1 MLDTLRMNPQ
11 IRYCTTTDGVRIA
24 YWAMGSGPPLLHSP
38 PMPFSDIAAE
48 MDLDD
53 ARSWYERM
61 AQTHTLIRYDPR
73 ASGSSERDVQD
84 VSIEGFVLDIAAV
97 ATALPFESYALVA
110 SGMWVV
116 PAITFAARFP
126 TRVSHLILWNGRA
139 RPSDVQPSG
148 RIVATRSLIEKDWAG
163 YTDAWA
169 QSTFGWSK
177 ATQARAWSR
186 VYRESTNAEGTL
198 RRMAALHNGDASELL
213 PDIDAPV
220 LVVDHRKRLNVPQNA
235 AQYLAANL
243 RNARLV
249 VLDGVQS
256 VPAVQTERVV
266 ENARLIDEFTGVTLP
281 DQRALG
287 AESSS
292 ATPRAP
298 AGSAIV
304 LFTDIAESTA
314 LTERMGDAAFRDAS
328 RLLDHELRAAMRDN
342 GGTPVDGKLLGD
354 GVMGTFASAREAI
367 AAAVRC
373 SQVSAASELGLHIG
387 LHAGDVIR
395 EDNNVYGGAVNIA
408 ARICALS
415 APGEILVSDVVRG
428 MARTSAG
435 VEFEDRGEQ
444 EMKGV
449 GDSVRVYEVRS
460 RE

>member
-1 MLDTLRMNPQ
+1 MSTTPQ
-11 IRYCTTTDGVRIA
+11 IRYCTTSDGVRIA
-24 YWAMGSGPPLLHSP
+24 YWTMGSGPPLLHSP

-48 MDLDD
+48 IGLDD
-53 ARSWYERM
+53 ARAWYERM

-73 ASGSSERDVQD
+73 ASGSSDREVQN
-84 VSIEGFVLDIAAV
+84 VSIEGFVLDIDAV
-97 ATALPFESYALVA
+97 AAAMPFDSYALVA

-126 TRVSHLILWNGRA
+126 ARVSHLILWNARA
-139 RPSDVQPSG
+139 RPSDVQTSA
-148 RIVATRSLIEKDWAG
+148 RIVATRSLMEKEWAG

-186 VYRESTNAEGTL
+186 VYRASTTAEATL

-220 LVVDHRKRLNVPQNA
+220 LVVDHRKRRNTTQDA

-256 VPAVQTERVV
+256 VPAVQPERLA
-266 ENARLIDEFTGVTLP
+266 ENAQLIDEFTGVIAPSPP
-281 DQRALG
+281 DIP
-287 AESSS
+287 SSS
-292 ATPRAP
+292 AQQASGTAV
-298 AGSAIV
+298 I
-304 LFTDIAESTA
+304 LFTDIVASTA
-314 LTERMGDAAFRDAS
+314 LTERMGDVRFRDAS
-328 RLLDHELRAAMRDN
+328 RALDAGLRAAIRDA
-342 GGTPVDGKLLGD
+342 GGATIDGKLLGD
-354 GVMGTFASAREAI
+354 GVLATFPSAAQAI
-367 AAAVRC
+367 DGARRC
-373 SQVSAASELGLHIG
+373 LALSAASELGLHIG

-395 EDNNVYGGAVNIA
+395 EDGNVFGGAVNIA
-408 ARICALS
+408 SRICGLS

-428 MARTSAG
+428 MARSSAG

-449 GDSVRVYEVRS
+449 GEPVRVYAVRVGGG
-460 RE
+460 